1 MSGKLD
7 GLLAE
12 ALRPC
17 HEVACDLFGVETS
30 GTIAARYY
38 YWFDLFD
45 AVQYPMMFG
54 TAVGEADIVEIIR
67 IAPEDAASLT
77 SSAAERRQKL
87 KGLAVAHFGA
97 FLDRDWRVNDLLWGR
112 LDAAERVISA
122 LLPWQRTKVLRDRL
136 IVEAHSE
143 IFREFGARSRLG
155 EMAVRQAIKPGP
167 RNRPQCRECRAGGRG
182 SNSTTGARVTH
193 CTSNFYE
200 NLERCRTKRGG
211 SRAASENTGQRHG
224 DCRTNARRHCGS
236 ARKIPARTG
245 WITAI
250 GRALWGLVEISVPP
264 SPWWRLANY
273 WQYLLLLIAV
283 LLVIGGMLTGQAGI
297 AVFGWV
303 LIGGSVV
310 LATLRWA
317 LKSFMQ
323 GRRLLVF
330 FASVIIV
337 VLVLLAAVGG
347 WQLYQWGL
355 TLYAHLRVV

>member
-1 MSGKLD
+1 MKIWRD
-7 GLLAE
+7 VVPKEVDRELL
-12 ALRPC
+12 LKT
-17 HEVACDLFGVETS
+17 L
-30 GTIAARYY
+30 AR
-38 YWFDLFD
+38 
-45 AVQYPMMFG
+45 G
-54 TAVGEADIVEIIR
+54 TAIVGRMLDVIADR
-67 IAPEDAASLT
+67 
-77 SSAAERRQKL
+77 
-87 KGLAVAHFGA
+87 
-97 FLDRDWRVNDLLWGR
+97 
-112 LDAAERVISA
+112 
-122 LLPWQRTKVLRDRL
+122 
-136 IVEAHSE
+136 
-143 IFREFGARSRLG
+143 
-155 EMAVRQAIKPGP
+155 
-167 RNRPQCRECRAGGRG
+167 
-182 SNSTTGARVTH
+182 
-193 CTSNFYE
+193 
-200 NLERCRTKRGG
+200 
-211 SRAASENTGQRHG
+211 
-224 DCRTNARRHCGS
+224 
-236 ARKIPARTG
+236 RKIPARTG